1 MMMFSMDDMVPQ
13 NHMLR
18 LIDKAIN
25 WNFIYDLVEEK
36 YCPDNGRPSMDP
48 VMLIKI
54 PFIQYLYGIKSMRQ
68 TMKEIEVNVAYR
80 WFLGLDMLDP
90 IPHFS
95 TFGKNYTRRFK
106 DTDLFEQIFSK
117 ILEDCMKYKLVD
129 TEQIFVDATHVK
141 ACANS
146 KKMRKRIA
154 REQTLW
160 YEKELNKEI
169 KKDRIAHDKEPLKDK
184 KPPKP
189 PLSGNGDA
197 DHPQDKED
205 VSEDVKTQKCSITDP
220 ESGWFRKG
228 EHKHVFA
235 YAIETACDKHG
246 WILGYSVHPG
256 NEHDSRTFKSLYDK
270 LKGYQ
275 PEMIVADAGYKTPA
289 IAHLLL
295 EDEIKPLFPYKRPMT
310 KEGFFKKYEYA
321 YDEYYDCYICP
332 ENKILTYH
340 TTNREGY
347 REYKSC
353 GLFCENCPQIS
364 QCTESKDHTKMIMRH
379 VWEEDMEKAEEN
391 YKVPNLEKGIAV
403 LEYLSLHTQGE
414 TLQDIKSALDI
425 SQTTAY
431 RILNTLVR
439 LDYLI
444 YNEDTKRYKLSR
456 KLLTLG
462 FRSLNEHNLLETVLP
477 RLRDLRDQV
486 KETACFGVLGDRKGI
501 FIEQAQGH
509 HTFRFILSPGKPFD
523 LHCSAPGKA
532 IMAYLPNTVRDRYL
546 SYMEFTRYNARTITT
561 RDAYLEELEK
571 VRKLGYAMDNEEELN
586 GVICI
591 GAPIFN
597 YTGYPCGAIWISGPK
612 DRLSKEVVRVSADCI
627 RKVAQTI
634 SLELGYSNCLLYTS
648 DAADE

>member
-1 MMMFSMDDMVPQ
+1 MTKNADKKREQMLMFCMDDMVPQ

-18 LIDKAIN
+18 LIDKAID
-25 WNFIYDLVEEK
+25 WTFIYDLVEDK
-36 YCPDNGRPSMDP
+36 YCLDNGRPSMDP

-54 PFIQYLYGIKSMRQ
+54 PMIQYLYGIKSMRQ

-90 IPHFS
+90 VPHFS

-169 KKDRIAHDKEPLKDK
+169 KKDRIAHDKKPLKDK

-332 ENKILTYH
+332 NNKILKYSSDEIFKLISDNVLSGIILFSEFDSFDDSINDIINEPIISEYANQKDIAILIDFVNSYKEFKDIFSFIRQDDYTVCGKYDNIELQESYYVKNDQGKLFYDAKKILSD
-340 TTNREGY
+340 TEVETFYTAIYPIYEETSILLKFKVSGMKAKEITNAIKNVY
-347 REYKSC
+347 DCINKWIAIHSDSK
-353 GLFCENCPQIS
+353 LPIS
-364 QCTESKDHTKMIMRH
+364 QAIVVSGRLYVD
-379 VWEEDMEKAEEN
+379 
-391 YKVPNLEKGIAV
+391 Y
-403 LEYLSLHTQGE
+403 
-414 TLQDIKSALDI
+414 DI
-425 SQTTAY
+425 T
-431 RILNTLVR
+431 
-439 LDYLI
+439 
-444 YNEDTKRYKLSR
+444 YNE
-456 KLLTLG
+456 
-462 FRSLNEHNLLETVLP
+462 
-477 RLRDLRDQV
+477 
-486 KETACFGVLGDRKGI
+486 
-501 FIEQAQGH
+501 
-509 HTFRFILSPGKPFD
+509 
-523 LHCSAPGKA
+523 
-532 IMAYLPNTVRDRYL
+532 
-546 SYMEFTRYNARTITT
+546 YMKN
-561 RDAYLEELEK
+561 
-571 VRKLGYAMDNEEELN
+571 N
-586 GVICI
+586 
-591 GAPIFN
+591 
-597 YTGYPCGAIWISGPK
+597 IS
-612 DRLSKEVVRVSADCI
+612 I
-627 RKVAQTI
+627 RNQF
-634 SLELGYSNCLLYTS
+634 
-648 DAADE
+648 